1 MKKYKHVSMQME
13 FRLTGNKVL
22 QNLNNRKQHE
32 NFLNYIPLKKN
43 KDPKYQPYS

>member
-13 FRLTGNKVL
+13 FRLTGKKVL

-32 NFLNYIPLKKN
+32 NFLNYTPLKKN
-43 KDPKYQPYS
+43 